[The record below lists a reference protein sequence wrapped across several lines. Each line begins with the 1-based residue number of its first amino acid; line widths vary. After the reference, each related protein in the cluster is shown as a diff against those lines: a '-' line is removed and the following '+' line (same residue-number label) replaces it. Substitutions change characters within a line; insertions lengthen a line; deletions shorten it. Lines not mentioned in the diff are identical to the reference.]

1 LCENRKINIAAIT
14 RNAYMP
20 TTRKV
25 LLLIAAVS
33 IALVG
38 AALYL
43 QHAKDMLPCPLCI
56 IQRYLFLGVAIFSLI
71 AAFSSKAKIFAG
83 LALASALGGL
93 GVVSKHLYVIAHP
106 GFSCGIDP
114 METVLNKIP
123 TATLLPGLF
132 RADGLC
138 EAAQDTVLG
147 LAVPQWSAV
156 WFVLLTLS
164 LLWVLARR
172 AR

>member
-1 LCENRKINIAAIT
+1 MPT
-14 RNAYMP
+14 SRNA
-20 TTRKV
+20 

-33 IALVG
+33 LALVG

-43 QHAKDMLPCPLCI
+43 QHAKDMLPCPLCV

-71 AAFSSKAKIFAG
+71 GAFAGKIKVFAG
-83 LALASALGGL
+83 LALLSALGGL
-93 GVVSKHLYVIAHP
+93 GVVAKHLYVITHP

-114 METVLNKIP
+114 METILNKIP
-123 TATLLPGLF
+123 TATALPWLF

-156 WFVLLTLS
+156 WFAILTAS
-164 LLWVLARR
+164 LIWVLARR
-172 AR
+172 RS

>member
-1 LCENRKINIAAIT
+1 MPTSRKI
-14 RNAYMP
+14 
-20 TTRKV
+20 

-71 AAFSSKAKIFAG
+71 GAFAGKLKAMAG
-83 LALASALGGL
+83 LALLSALGGL
-93 GVVSKHLYVIAHP
+93 GVAGKHLYVLAHP

-123 TATLLPGLF
+123 TATLLPAIF

-138 EAAQDTVLG
+138 EAALDDVIG
-147 LAVPQWSAV
+147 LSVPQWSAL
-156 WFVLLTLS
+156 WFVILALALV
-164 LLWVLARR
+164 WVLVRR
-172 AR
+172 AP